1 MQRINIIV
9 VGSLKEKYWKDA
21 CEEYLKRLSRFAK
34 VEVKEVQEFYSSS
47 KLTPEQIKQKECAEI
62 KKNLSGYVVALD
74 RRGKLCS
81 SEEFACDMANAF
93 TRGAGLIDFVI
104 GGSHGFT
111 KEFIDGVNC
120 TISFGKVT
128 YPHQLMRVILLEQIY
143 RAETILNNIVY
154 HK

>member
-1 MQRINIIV
+1 MQKINIVV
-9 VGSLKEKYWKDA
+9 VGNLKEKYWKDA
-21 CEEYLKRLSRFAK
+21 CDEYLKRLSRFAK
-34 VEVKEVQEFYSSS
+34 VEVKEVQEFYASS
-47 KLTPEQIKQKECAEI
+47 KLTAEQIKEKECVEI

-81 SEEFACDMANAF
+81 SEEFAGEIEKTF
-93 TRGAGLIDFVI
+93 THGASSIDFVI

-111 KEFIDGVNC
+111 QEFLESVNSVV
-120 TISFGKVT
+120 SFGKVT
-128 YPHQLMRVILLEQIY
+128 YPHQLMRVVLLEQIY